1 MRLLWFVSLF
11 IVLTALSAFGQEPP
25 PLPYIDKGAC
35 PFECCTYRLWKAKEV
50 VVAYVEPK
58 EGASVAVTIKKRQ
71 QVTAETGFVVT
82 SKAGITKVLK
92 PIKLGYDKDS
102 KDPVPKPLLDLKP
115 GELLYTLHY
124 LGEGFDLFW
133 YKGKVYSDQIS
144 SHEPDPDPPAPEQNL
159 QVLSP
164 PVDAWWV
171 KVRTK
176 EGRVGW
182 IKNPPY
188 FENSDACA

>member
-1 MRLLWFVSLF
+1 MRSHRFVCLF
-11 IVLTALSAFGQEPP
+11 TALTALPAFGQEQP
-25 PLPYIDKGAC
+25 PLPYIDQGAC

-58 EGASVAVTIKKRQ
+58 EGAPVAFTIKKRQ

-92 PIKLGYDKDS
+92 PIKLGYEKDS
-102 KDPVPKPLLDLKP
+102 KDPTPKPLLDLKP

-144 SHEPDPDPPAPEQNL
+144 SDKPDPSPPAPERNL
-159 QVLSP
+159 QVLSR

-182 IKNPPY
+182 IKDPPY